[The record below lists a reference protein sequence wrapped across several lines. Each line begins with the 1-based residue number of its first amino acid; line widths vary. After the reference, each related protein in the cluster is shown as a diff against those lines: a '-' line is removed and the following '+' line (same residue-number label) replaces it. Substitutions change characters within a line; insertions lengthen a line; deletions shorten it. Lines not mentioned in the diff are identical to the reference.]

1 MKYGKIPTWQEC
13 QNLQERNET
22 LPVEKR
28 PLDPIERFILNHEP
42 FILNDE
48 PYGDYAKRK
57 FRSQLQE
64 VVDYLQ

>member
-13 QNLQERNET
+13 QKLEEHNET
-22 LPVEKR
+22 LPVEKK

-42 FILNDE
+42 VG
-48 PYGDYAKRK
+48 GDAERK